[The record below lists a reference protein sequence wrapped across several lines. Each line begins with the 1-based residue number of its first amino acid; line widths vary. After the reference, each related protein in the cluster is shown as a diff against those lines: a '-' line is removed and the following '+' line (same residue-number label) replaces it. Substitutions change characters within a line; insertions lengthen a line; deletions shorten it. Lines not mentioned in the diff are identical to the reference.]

1 MKRFALLLLTAGLTL
16 SLPAQDGPRQNINIP
31 DIPGYH
37 TLKGDFHMHTVFSDG
52 LVWPELRVIEA
63 WQEGLDVIAL
73 TDHVEYQPYKDDIG
87 ADRNRPYVLAAD
99 KAKELGL
106 LLIRGG
112 EITRKM
118 PPGHSNA
125 LFLKDVNKLDTA
137 NWQDAFAEAGKQG
150 AFVFWN
156 HPGWKAQQPDT
167 TLWFD
172 EHTRLLEQGLIQGIE
187 IVNYREYYPEAFAWA
202 LEKNL
207 TIMGNSD
214 IHGSIFQEYISS
226 GPVKRPLTLVFAR
239 ERSVEGVK
247 SALKEGNTAVLFDG
261 NLYGRQEWLKAL
273 FAACVGQ
280 EVNAAASG
288 SEQHSIFLTNYS
300 DIDFRLIPGK
310 DAMKNHLIYPLDL
323 PAHSTI
329 VLSVTPRQLGGPGK
343 LSFPLGFTVDNMF
356 VAPEK
361 KLEVIVRF

>member
-1 MKRFALLLLTAGLTL
+1 MKKQILLFLVAFANLTA
-16 SLPAQDGPRQNINIP
+16 SAQDGPRSNVAIP

-52 LVWPELRVIEA
+52 LVWPTLRVIEA
-63 WQEGLDVIAL
+63 WQEGLDVIAI
-73 TDHVEYQPYKDDIG
+73 TDHIEYQPFKDDVNT
-87 ADRNRPYVLAAD
+87 DRNRPFNLAD
-99 KAKELGL
+99 EKARELGI

-125 LFLKDVNKLDTA
+125 VFLKDVNKLDTA
-137 NWQDAFAEAGKQG
+137 NWQDAFAEAKRQG

-156 HPGWKAQQPDT
+156 HPGWKSQQPDT
-167 TLWFD
+167 TIWFE
-172 EHTRLLEQGLIQGIE
+172 EHTLLLEQGQIQGIE
-187 IVNYREYYPEAFAWA
+187 IVNFLEYYPEAFAWA

-214 IHGSIFQEYISS
+214 IHGSIYQEYSPT
-226 GPVKRPLTLVFAR
+226 GKLRRPLTLVFAR

-247 SALKEGNTAVLFDG
+247 NALIEGNTVVVFNGDI
-261 NLYGRQEWLKAL
+261 YGRQQWLKAL

-288 SEQHSIFLTNYS
+288 SDKHSIFLTNYS
-300 DIDFRLIPGK
+300 DIGFRLIPGK
-310 DAMKNHLIYPLDL
+310 DAMKNHLIYPIEL
-323 PAHSTI
+323 PAHST
-329 VLSVTPRQLGGPGK
+329 VAMSVTPRQLGGPGK
-343 LSFPLGFTVDNMF
+343 TTLPLGFTVDNMF
-356 VAPEK
+356 VAPGK
-361 KLEVIVRF
+361 KLEVVIRF

>member
-1 MKRFALLLLTAGLTL
+1 MRNLLFFLLMAFVTGAA
-16 SLPAQDGPRQNINIP
+16 SAQDGPRRNITVP

-52 LVWPELRVIEA
+52 LVWPTLRVIEA

-73 TDHVEYQPYKDDIG
+73 TDHVEYQPFKSDVNN
-87 ADRNRPYVLAAD
+87 DRNRPHAIAEQKAA
-99 KAKELGL
+99 ELGI

-125 LFLKDVNKLDTA
+125 LFLKDVNKLDTT
-137 NWQDAFAEAGKQG
+137 NWQDAFAEAKSQG

-167 TLWFD
+167 TKWFD
-172 EHTRLLEQGLIQGIE
+172 EHTRLLEQGMIQGIE
-187 IVNYREYYPEAFAWA
+187 IVNYMEYYPEAFAWA

-207 TIMGNSD
+207 TILGNSD
-214 IHGSIFQEYISS
+214 IHGSIYQEYDAKS
-226 GPVKRPLTLVFAR
+226 GLKRPVTLVFAR
-239 ERSVEGVK
+239 ERSAEGVK
-247 SALKEGNTAVLFDG
+247 SALKEGNTAVLFNG

-273 FAACVGQ
+273 FGACVGQ

-329 VLSVTPRQLGGPGK
+329 ALSVTPRQLGGPGK
-343 LSFPLGFTVDNMF
+343 LSLPLGFTVDNMF
-356 VAPEK
+356 VAPGK